1 MKEKNQ
7 FTRGALLGAFA
18 MFLAVVVSVAGG
30 WALKEVLQ
38 KKEIPQ
44 IEKIA
49 PKKDNEDSK
58 EEALLD
64 KETLKK
70 LLEIQ
75 GIIDKYYLYEDELDT
90 QKMKDGLCKGL
101 LYGLEDLY
109 AAYYDTMESKEVK
122 ESFAGSYSGTGATMS
137 QDQETGIITI
147 TEVPEGSPAT
157 EGGLMEG
164 DILIKVDGEDVRSM
178 DLGQVVNL
186 VKGEDGTTVKLTV
199 LRGEDEEEVT
209 LKIIRR
215 TIEKQTVDYA
225 VRDGISYIRIDEFD
239 DVTLEQFQSALA
251 GSEEEG
257 MEGLVIDLRGNPGG
271 NLDTVCEVLDLLLP
285 KGLIV
290 YTEDKEG
297 NRDTYTSDE
306 EHQFNKPMVVLVDES
321 SASASEIFAGAV
333 QDYERGVIMG
343 VTTYGKGV
351 VQNLFTLSDGTI
363 LKFTTEE
370 YFTPKGR
377 NIHKKGIEPDIEVE
391 YDEESE
397 SDNQLEEAIRHVRK
411 MIEEQ

>member
-1 MKEKNQ
+1 
-7 FTRGALLGAFA
+7 
-18 MFLAVVVSVAGG
+18 
-30 WALKEVLQ
+30 
-38 KKEIPQ
+38 
-44 IEKIA
+44 
-49 PKKDNEDSK
+49 
-58 EEALLD
+58 
-64 KETLKK
+64 
-70 LLEIQ
+70 
-75 GIIDKYYLYEDELDT
+75 
-90 QKMKDGLCKGL
+90 
-101 LYGLEDLY
+101 
-109 AAYYDTMESKEVK
+109 
-122 ESFAGSYSGTGATMS
+122 
-137 QDQETGIITI
+137 
-147 TEVPEGSPAT
+147 
-157 EGGLMEG
+157 MEG

-271 NLDTVCEVLDLLLP
+271 NLDTVCEILDLLLP

-397 SDNQLEEAIRHVRK
+397 SDNQLEEAVRHVRK

>member
-1 MKEKNQ
+1 
-7 FTRGALLGAFA
+7 
-18 MFLAVVVSVAGG
+18 
-30 WALKEVLQ
+30 
-38 KKEIPQ
+38 
-44 IEKIA
+44 
-49 PKKDNEDSK
+49 
-58 EEALLD
+58 
-64 KETLKK
+64 
-70 LLEIQ
+70 
-75 GIIDKYYLYEDELDT
+75 
-90 QKMKDGLCKGL
+90 MKDGLCKGL

-147 TEVPEGSPAT
+147 TEVPKGSPAA

-271 NLDTVCEVLDLLLP
+271 NLDTVCEILDLLLP

-397 SDNQLEEAIRHVRK
+397 SDNQLEEAVRHVRK

>member
-18 MFLAVVVSVAGG
+18 MFMAVVVSVAGG

-38 KKEIPQ
+38 KKEISQ
-44 IEKIA
+44 IEEIV
-49 PKKDNEDSK
+49 PKKEELK

-75 GIIDKYYLYEDELDT
+75 GIIDKHYLYEDELDT

-101 LYGLEDLY
+101 VYGLEDLY
-109 AAYYDTMESKEVK
+109 AAYYDTIESKEVK

-137 QDQETGIITI
+137 QEQETGIITV
-147 TEVPEGSPAT
+147 TEVPKDSPAA

-164 DILIKVDGEDVRSM
+164 DILMKVDGEDVSSM
-178 DLGQVVNL
+178 DLDQVVNL
-186 VKGEDGTTVKLTV
+186 VKGEEGTTVKLTV
-199 LRGEDEEEVT
+199 LRDEEEVT
-209 LKIIRR
+209 LKIVRR

-239 DVTLEQFQSALA
+239 DVTLEQFKSALA

-271 NLDTVCEVLDLLLP
+271 NLDTVCEILDLLLP

-333 QDYERGVIMG
+333 QDYGKGVIMG
-343 VTTYGKGV
+343 VTTYGKGI

-377 NIHKKGIEPDIEVE
+377 NIHKKGIKPDIEVE

-397 SDNQLEEAIRHVRK
+397 SDNQLEEAVRHVRK